1 MGFYYC
7 FTQDDCL
14 LKVWYP
20 MTGWKSS
27 LLPQENEE
35 NKKCP
40 GIVHFS
46 FVYLAHPRA
55 VTGFSWRNISKYMPR
70 FESSLFLKKQTFDQ
84 VFLTLCLK
92 FGHQEHD

>member
-1 MGFYYC
+1 
-7 FTQDDCL
+7 
-14 LKVWYP
+14 

-35 NKKCP
+35 KKKSS
-40 GIVHFS
+40 GVVNFA

-70 FESSLFLKKQTFDQ
+70 FESFLFKKTQAR
-84 VFLTLCLK
+84 L
-92 FGHQEHD
+92 